1 MKQLFPRRPLQAIR
15 KSKGFTLI
23 ELAIVAVFL
32 GLLAI
37 FAVSQFSGSA
47 TDATRA
53 NAMKDAANKL
63 AQSWSMATTACGI
76 STSVGVSPLAATPSA
91 ANNLSVLLGTLP
103 VNPTYAS
110 CYGSAGVKPLAGLTQ
125 GVQGSET
132 LFTYPVTLSSPAGTS
147 PRSLN
152 VTFSNVPDSIAIQL
166 YNKYS
171 SAAGAAAATT
181 MPAAADTTDPL
192 LQFTALSGG
201 VRNVTLQMSI

>member
-1 MKQLFPRRPLQAIR
+1 MIKSFKSRPMQAIR

-53 NAMKDAANKL
+53 NAMKDAATKIG
-63 AQSWSMATTACGI
+63 QSWSMATTACGI
-76 STSVGVSPLAATPSA
+76 STSVGVSPLAATASA
-91 ANNLSVLLGTLP
+91 SNNLSVLLGTLP

-110 CYGSAGVKPLAGLTQ
+110 CFSAAGVKPMSGLTQ
-125 GVQGSET
+125 GVQGAET
-132 LFTYPVTLSSPAGTS
+132 LFTFPVTLASPAGTS
-147 PRSLN
+147 PRTLEVS
-152 VTFSNVPDSIAIQL
+152 FGNVPDSIALQM
-166 YNKYS
+166 YNKNS
-171 SAAGAAAATT
+171 SAANAASATT

-192 LQFTALSGG
+192 MRFTAPTAGA
-201 VRNVTLQMSI
+201 RTVTLLMSI